1 MTCDCDHNHYHNH
14 HPEPSGQG
22 VVVLP
27 CSPKCGTANPA
38 NFIRTVR
45 ISANNGTDE
54 AGQPYAPQTGAYMNT
69 IVEYLANGAVY
80 FYDSQGV
87 FTQMNQ
93 PVASK

>member
-1 MTCDCDHNHYHNH
+1 MSRNCEYNHYHH
-14 HPEPSGQG
+14 SGPSGQG

-27 CSPKCGTANPA
+27 CSPKCGATNPA

-54 AGQPYAPQTGAYMNT
+54 AGQPYAPQTGAYINT

-93 PVASK
+93 PVVPNT

>member
-1 MTCDCDHNHYHNH
+1 MSCHCDCNHYHH
-14 HPEPSGQG
+14 SGPSGKG

-27 CSPKCGTANPA
+27 CSPKCGATNPA

-54 AGQPYAPQTGAYMNT
+54 AGQPYAPQTGAYINT

-87 FTQMNQ
+87 FTQTNQ
-93 PVASK
+93 PVVSNT